1 VPPNRATFFFTQ
13 HFGMGVHWYEEF
25 FAHAGQRVAGE
36 ICEEYLSSAEA
47 LERIHDYA
55 PDMHLICCLRNPY
68 ERAISSWRF
77 FGRNGLGE
85 PTLVAQAERYPAV
98 IDGGFYA
105 THLQT
110 MYSLFRKEQVLTFF
124 FEDLA
129 ADPRGVVRRL
139 YAFIG
144 ADPEF
149 IPGSMHKRI
158 NGNGRPRSTL
168 LARLVH
174 DIHALSW
181 GTSRTASNAI
191 GNLKRVRPLR
201 RLVQMALYAEDRRPL
216 RWQKLMSE
224 FPDEVIARYE
234 GEISGLER
242 MLGRDLS
249 SWRAASAARLVP
261 SGRASGL

>member
-1 VPPNRATFFFTQ
+1 MFVPPNRATFFFTQ
-13 HFGMGVHWYEEF
+13 HYAMGTRWYEEF
-25 FAHAGQRVAGE
+25 FAHAGERVPGE
-36 ICEEYLSSAEA
+36 ICEEYLESAAA

-55 PDMHLICCLRNPY
+55 PEVRLICCLRNPY

-85 PTLVAQAERYPAV
+85 PTLVAQAKRYPAV
-98 IDGGFYA
+98 IEGGYYS

-110 MYSLFRKEQVLTFF
+110 IYSLFRKEQVLPFF

-129 ADPRGVVRRL
+129 ADPGGIARRL
-139 YAFIG
+139 FAFIG
-144 ADPEF
+144 ADPEY
-149 IPGSMHKRI
+149 IPASLHRRI
-158 NGNGRPRSTL
+158 NGNGRPRSPF

-174 DIHALSW
+174 DLHALSW

-216 RWQKLMSE
+216 RWQKHMAE
-224 FPDEVIARYE
+224 FPDEVISRYE
-234 GEISGLER
+234 QEITGLER
-242 MLGRDLS
+242 MLDRDLS
-249 SWRAASAARLVP
+249 TWHAASASRTV
-261 SGRASGL
+261 GRASGL